1 MAEHSTA
8 ADPDPGVPV
17 ALVTGA
23 ARGIGAATVA
33 ALVADGW
40 SVVATDRCADEPT
53 LDYPLGSRAQ
63 LDAVVE
69 AANAARP
76 ASAVALEADVRD
88 RSALDAAARFAVE
101 RFGRLDAAIAAA
113 GVVAGNERGW
123 ELDATRFQV
132 VVDVNLGGVQNTAAA
147 ALPRILETAPHGR
160 GRFVA
165 VASAAGLSARAGI
178 AAYGAAKAGVI
189 ALVRALAAELGPLG
203 VTANCVAPG
212 STDTAILGA
221 SADVYGLADPAE
233 FAVHHPIGRL
243 LDPTEVAAAIAWL
256 VAPERSG
263 VTGIVLPVDGGM
275 TL

>member
-1 MAEHSTA
+1 WHAGSMAEHSTA

-123 ELDATRFQV
+123 EL
-132 VVDVNLGGVQNTAAA
+132 
-147 ALPRILETAPHGR
+147 
-160 GRFVA
+160 
-165 VASAAGLSARAGI
+165 
-178 AAYGAAKAGVI
+178 
-189 ALVRALAAELGPLG
+189 
-203 VTANCVAPG
+203 
-212 STDTAILGA
+212 
-221 SADVYGLADPAE
+221 
-233 FAVHHPIGRL
+233 
-243 LDPTEVAAAIAWL
+243 
-256 VAPERSG
+256 
-263 VTGIVLPVDGGM
+263 
-275 TL
+275 